1 MRLFIWLFF
10 LSWLV
15 PLSAAETITDSHQIL
30 NDFLKDTKTLHANF
44 HQELLD
50 EKGQLLEKSEGEMFV
65 QRPGKFRWDYQKP
78 YKQLIVADGATVWV
92 HDIDLEQVSK
102 KPMNKTLGKTPAI
115 LLSSHTNV
123 EEEFFVNALPAPA
136 PDVTLLELR
145 PKDAQAQFETI
156 RVSLKN
162 NELISFELLDNL
174 GQKTKMSFSQI
185 EHNLKLASNL
195 FIFVPPAG
203 VDVIEEEKEK

>member
-1 MRLFIWLFF
+1 MRLFIWLFL

-15 PLSAAETITDSHQIL
+15 PLSAAETIIDSHQIL
-30 NDFLKDTKTLHANF
+30 NNFLKDTKTLHANF
-44 HQELLD
+44 YQELFD

-65 QRPGKFRWDYQKP
+65 QRPGKFRWDYQTP
-78 YKQLIVADGATVWV
+78 YKQLIVADGAAVWV
-92 HDIDLEQVSK
+92 YDIDLEQVSK
-102 KPMNKTLGKTPAI
+102 KAMNKALGKTPAI

-136 PDVTLLELR
+136 PDVVLLELR

-156 RVSLKN
+156 RINLKN
-162 NELISFELLDNL
+162 NELIAFELLDNL

-185 EHNLKLASNL
+185 EHNTKLASHL

-203 VDVIEEEKEK
+203 VDIIEEEKE